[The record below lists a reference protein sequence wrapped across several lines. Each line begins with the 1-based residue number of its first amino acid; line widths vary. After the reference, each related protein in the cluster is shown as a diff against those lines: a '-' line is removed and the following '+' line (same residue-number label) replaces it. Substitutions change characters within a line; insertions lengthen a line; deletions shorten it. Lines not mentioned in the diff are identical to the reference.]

1 MLAGVLYRYAGPMH
15 GPGVSFQGPGVFDEW
30 FNIFAVLKLRTPMA
44 QSFRR
49 RAFSWTAR
57 HHKRALRLGRR
68 RIVANK
74 NVDLKRGPVRARFFP
89 RPHGAPFG
97 RFGAPFQGPGVLIK
111 SSTCVGD

>member
-15 GPGVSFQGPGVFDEW
+15 GPGTSFQGPGVFDEW

-44 QSFRR
+44 QSFRH

-74 NVDLKRGPVRARFFP
+74 NVKMKRGPVRAQFLP
-89 RPHGAPFG
+89 GPHGPRLEGSGPRFRAPVF
-97 RFGAPFQGPGVLIK
+97 
-111 SSTCVGD
+111 